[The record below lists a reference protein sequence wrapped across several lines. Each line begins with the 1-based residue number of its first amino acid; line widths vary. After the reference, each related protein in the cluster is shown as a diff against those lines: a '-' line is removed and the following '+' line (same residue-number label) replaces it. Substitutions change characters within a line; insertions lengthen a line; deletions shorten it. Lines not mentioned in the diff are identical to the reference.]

1 MRVSRFV
8 IAAIS
13 GTVTVEVPWAGAD
26 LGKLPGVASIRTHVV
41 SEWFTEGGAWR
52 LNALGPG
59 ERGELMSGSR
69 RVGERR
75 GRTAISATDRA
86 ILSALA
92 VDGRTPMRTLA
103 EIAGHILDRAVRKV
117 TTVPPEVWLPGGD
130 AGGSGA

>member
-1 MRVSRFV
+1 M
-8 IAAIS
+8 
-13 GTVTVEVPWAGAD
+13 TVEVPWAGAD

-75 GRTAISATDRA
+75 GRTAISADRA